1 MTSPE
6 PLHHV
11 PTVPFDPTVATYTAF
26 AGYQEPYE
34 YTDWIDE
41 SMSWKETCYI
51 GDWSGLMKLHLKGP
65 DALRFFSELTVNS
78 FATFDVGQ
86 AKHAVL
92 CNEHGKIMGEGILMR
107 WADDE
112 VYFTS
117 GPGAMWADFK
127 FRTGS
132 YDADYEI
139 VTTKMAIQQVQ
150 GPNALAL
157 LQEVTGDD
165 LTDIRFM
172 RFRRSSIDGKDFL
185 ILRQGMAGE
194 IGYEMHAKWDEAA
207 AIYQRIYDAGQPYG
221 IRRLGGRTKMV
232 NHVEACFPTPG
243 VDYVPAWFDFA
254 ESDQL
259 RAHVPPQTWAR
270 FQLHGGSVE
279 TLDQLYFSPVEMG
292 WGRSVK
298 FDHDFLGA
306 TALRTEVDEPRR
318 TMRTLVWDGDDVTAV
333 IASLFQ
339 KDEVPYGFMDWPRG
353 LLGKVLAD
361 HVLVGDERVGIAT
374 SRCYSYFFREM
385 LSLAVLDVRFAEP
398 GRKVDVL
405 WGAPGDRQR
414 RIRATVAPA
423 PYKKD
428 NRRADVQA
436 AAR

>member
-1 MTSPE
+1 
-6 PLHHV
+6 
-11 PTVPFDPTVATYTAF
+11 
-26 AGYQEPYE
+26 
-34 YTDWIDE
+34 
-41 SMSWKETCYI
+41 
-51 GDWSGLMKLHLKGP
+51 
-65 DALRFFSELTVNS
+65 
-78 FATFDVGQ
+78 
-86 AKHAVL
+86 
-92 CNEHGKIMGEGILMR
+92 
-107 WADDE
+107 
-112 VYFTS
+112 
-117 GPGAMWADFK
+117 
-127 FRTGS
+127 
-132 YDADYEI
+132 
-139 VTTKMAIQQVQ
+139 
-150 GPNALAL
+150 
-157 LQEVTGDD
+157 
-165 LTDIRFM
+165 
-172 RFRRSSIDGKDFL
+172 
-185 ILRQGMAGE
+185 
-194 IGYEMHAKWDEAA
+194 MHAKWDEAA

-259 RAHVPPQTWAR
+259 RAHVPPQTWDR